1 MLSAQQVYGGGKEGV
16 TVSYRINIGD
26 MECSVPTYK
35 IVELLGNLIKN
46 AVEAVKEREDGS
58 IHVMMLEEK
67 DRIRIEVS
75 NESEV
80 VDYQRIQEFFRKGY
94 SEKGKN
100 RGYGLYNVKKIC
112 GDYGIG
118 ITCENREENGRNRLV
133 FGLTINKPL

>member
-1 MLSAQQVYGGGKEGV
+1 M
-16 TVSYRINIGD
+16 VSYRINIGD
-26 MECSVPTYK
+26 MECDVPTYK

-58 IHVMMLEEK
+58 IHVMLLEEK

-80 VDYQRIQEFFRKGY
+80 VDYQRMQEFFRKGY

-112 GDYGIG
+112 GDYGIE
-118 ITCENREENGRNRLV
+118 ITCENREENDRNRLV